1 MKISCKNTAF
11 PRLLQAIPHKFS
23 LYYRLFNEKV
33 HVFPSNIDYFVNQS
47 ITLRKKQTASLI
59 SPFHPLKNRPFREA
73 VHIRRLFISLAAA
86 VALPIAAPAASL
98 LAQPLPS
105 LQGEGSGVGSVSS
118 PADTLRLSLDDCIA
132 LARRQSIDAAI
143 ALADLRSAYW
153 QWRSYRAD
161 LLPEV
166 SLSGTAPSWN
176 KRYSSYQQA
185 DGSLSFVR
193 NDYLG
198 LDGAL
203 NITQKLWPTGGTLSV
218 ESSLDYLH
226 QSGSGGSQNQF
237 MSLPVAVTLSQPLFA
252 VNHLKWN
259 RRIEPLRYREAQARF
274 LTETEQVAMQA
285 ISLYF
290 SLLLAGEQVNIARQN
305 LQTAEKLYEVAQAKR
320 RMGTISENDVLQLCL
335 DVLTARSALTTAEST
350 RQAAQ
355 FALCSFLDIEAPIAA
370 TVPEVSPSGSAEATV
385 PEASASGLRLSYTD
399 VLAHALA
406 NNAHATTMRRR
417 QLEADYAVASARA
430 NRQSINLYAQVGY
443 TGTAD
448 NLNSAYRNLLS
459 NQIVQVGITVPLLD
473 WGKRKGQRRLAESN
487 RDIVQGQLRQQS
499 QDFRQDIFILTEQFN
514 NQAEQLR
521 IAIEADTIAR
531 RRYHTNVE
539 TFKIGSISTLELS
552 DAQKAKDQARQNR
565 IQQLFNYW
573 YYYYQLRSIALWDF
587 ERDCDITA
595 DIEKLV
601 RQ

>member
-1 MKISCKNTAF
+1 MK
-11 PRLLQAIPHKFS
+11 RHYLLFLALLP
-23 LYYRLFNEKV
+23 
-33 HVFPSNIDYFVNQS
+33 
-47 ITLRKKQTASLI
+47 LI
-59 SPFHPLKNRPFREA
+59 GWAHE
-73 VHIRRLFISLAAA
+73 
-86 VALPIAAPAASL
+86 
-98 LAQPLPS
+98 
-105 LQGEGSGVGSVSS
+105 
-118 PADTLRLSLDDCIA
+118 DTLRLSLDDCIMM
-132 LARRQSIDAAI
+132 ARRQSIDAAV
-143 ALADLRSAYW
+143 ALGELRSAYW

-198 LDGAL
+198 LDGAV

-226 QSGSGGSQNQF
+226 QSGSGGTGNQF
-237 MSLPVAVTLSQPLFA
+237 MSLPVAVTLSQPLFS

-320 RMGTISENDVLQLCL
+320 RMGTISENDVLQLRL
-335 DVLTARSALTTAEST
+335 DVLTARSALTNAVST
-350 RQAAQ
+350 RQARQ
-355 FALCSFLDIEAPIAA
+355 FALRSFLDVETDIEPS
-370 TVPEVSPSGSAEATV
+370 VPEDV
-385 PEASASGLRLSYTD
+385 PQVRLDYD
-399 VLAHALA
+399 NVLNHALQ
-406 NNAHATTMRRR
+406 NNALATTMRRR
-417 QLEADYAVASARA
+417 QMEADYAVASARA
-430 NRQSINLYAQVGY
+430 NRQSINLYAQLGY
-443 TGTAD
+443 TGTGD
-448 NLNSAYRNLLS
+448 NMNSAYRNLLS
-459 NQIVQVGITVPLLD
+459 NEVVSVGITVPLLD

-487 RDIVQGQLRQQS
+487 RDIIQGQLRQQA

-521 IAIEADTIAR
+521 IACEADTIAR

-587 ERDCDITA
+587 ERGCELTA
-595 DIEKLV
+595 DVERLIEH
-601 RQ
+601 

>member
-1 MKISCKNTAF
+1 MNRVFFLCLF
-11 PRLLQAIPHKFS
+11 LLPHFG
-23 LYYRLFNEKV
+23 
-33 HVFPSNIDYFVNQS
+33 
-47 ITLRKKQTASLI
+47 
-59 SPFHPLKNRPFREA
+59 
-73 VHIRRLFISLAAA
+73 
-86 VALPIAAPAASL
+86 
-98 LAQPLPS
+98 LAQT
-105 LQGEGSGVGSVSS
+105 
-118 PADTLRLSLDDCIA
+118 DTLHLSLDDCITM
-132 LARRQSIDAAI
+132 ARRQSIDAAV
-143 ALADLRSAYW
+143 ALGELRSAYW

-198 LDGAL
+198 LDGAV

-226 QSGSGGSQNQF
+226 QSGSGGSGNQF
-237 MSLPVAVTLSQPLFA
+237 MSLPVAVTLSQPLFS

-290 SLLLAGEQVNIARQN
+290 GLLLAGEQVNISKQN

-320 RMGTISENDVLQLCL
+320 RMGTISENDVLQLRL
-335 DVLTARSALTTAEST
+335 DVLTARSALTNSESNRQT
-350 RQAAQ
+350 RQ
-355 FALCSFLDIEAPIAA
+355 FALRSFLDVEADIEPV
-370 TVPEVSPSGSAEATV
+370 VPEGV
-385 PEASASGLRLSYTD
+385 PQVRLDYD
-399 VLAHALA
+399 NVLNHALQ
-406 NNAHATTMRRR
+406 NNALATTMRRR
-417 QLEADYAVASARA
+417 QMEADYAVASARA
-430 NRQSINLYAQVGY
+430 NRQSINLYAQLGY
-443 TGTAD
+443 TGTGD
-448 NLNSAYRNLLS
+448 NMNSAYRNLLS
-459 NQIVQVGITVPLLD
+459 NEVVSVGITVPLLD

-487 RDIVQGQLRQQS
+487 RDIIQGQLRQQS

-521 IAIEADTIAR
+521 IACEADTIAR

-552 DAQKAKDQARQNR
+552 SAQTAKDQARQNR

-587 ERDCDITA
+587 ERGCDISE
-595 DIEKLV
+595 DFEKIIK
-601 RQ
+601 

>member
-1 MKISCKNTAF
+1 MKAKILIIA
-11 PRLLQAIPHKFS
+11 
-23 LYYRLFNEKV
+23 LFGV
-33 HVFPSNIDYFVNQS
+33 
-47 ITLRKKQTASLI
+47 LTAS
-59 SPFHPLKNRPFREA
+59 
-73 VHIRRLFISLAAA
+73 
-86 VALPIAAPAASL
+86 
-98 LAQPLPS
+98 AQT
-105 LQGEGSGVGSVSS
+105 
-118 PADTLRLSLDDCIA
+118 DTLRLSLDECIMM
-132 LARRQSIDAAI
+132 ARRQSIDAAV
-143 ALADLRSAYW
+143 ALGELRSAYW

-198 LDGAL
+198 LDGAV

-226 QSGSGGSQNQF
+226 QSGSGGSGNQF
-237 MSLPVAVTLSQPLFA
+237 MSLPVAVTLSQPLFS

-290 SLLLAGEQVNIARQN
+290 GLLLAGEQVNIARQN

-320 RMGTISENDVLQLCL
+320 RMGTISENDVLQLRL
-335 DVLTARSALTTAEST
+335 DVLTARSALTNSEST
-350 RQAAQ
+350 RQARQ
-355 FALCSFLDIEAPIAA
+355 FALRSFLDVEADIEPV
-370 TVPEVSPSGSAEATV
+370 VPEGV
-385 PEASASGLRLSYTD
+385 PQVRLDYD
-399 VLAHALA
+399 NVLNHALQ
-406 NNAHATTMRRR
+406 NNALATTMRRR
-417 QLEADYAVASARA
+417 QMEADYAVASARA
-430 NRQSINLYAQVGY
+430 NRQSINLYAQLGY
-443 TGTAD
+443 TGTGD
-448 NLNSAYRNLLS
+448 NMNSAYRNLLS
-459 NQIVQVGITVPLLD
+459 NEVVSVGITVPLLD

-487 RDIVQGQLRQQS
+487 RDIIQGQLRQQS

-521 IAIEADTIAR
+521 IACEADTIAR

-552 DAQKAKDQARQNR
+552 SAQTAKDQARQNR

-587 ERDCDITA
+587 ERGCELTA
-595 DIEKLV
+595 DVERLIEH
-601 RQ
+601 

>member
-1 MKISCKNTAF
+1 MNNSDPIQNQLNPISKCFFYEYNFVLQDVKCILQVVKYTLQDVVYKLQVVKLKINKVMKSFFILLVLF
-11 PRLLQAIPHKFS
+11 PLVVSA
-23 LYYRLFNEKV
+23 
-33 HVFPSNIDYFVNQS
+33 QS
-47 ITLRKKQTASLI
+47 
-59 SPFHPLKNRPFREA
+59 
-73 VHIRRLFISLAAA
+73 
-86 VALPIAAPAASL
+86 
-98 LAQPLPS
+98 LPS
-105 LQGEGSGVGSVSS
+105 HLGEGSGVGSVT
-118 PADTLRLSLDDCIA
+118 DTLRLFLDDCIA
-132 LARRQSIDAAI
+132 MARRQSIDAAV
-143 ALADLRSAYW
+143 ALGELRSAYW
-153 QWRSYRAD
+153 QWRSYKAD

-185 DGSLSFVR
+185 DGGLSFVR

-198 LDGAL
+198 LDGAV
-203 NITQKLWPTGGTLSV
+203 NITQKLWPTGGTLSI

-226 QSGSGGSQNQF
+226 QSSNSSPFGGGREGASNQF
-237 MSLPVAVTLSQPLFA
+237 MSLPVAVTLSQPLFS

-290 SLLLAGEQVNIARQN
+290 NLLLTGERVNIARQN

-320 RMGTISENDVLQLCL
+320 RMGTISQNDVLQLRL
-335 DVLTARSALTTAEST
+335 DVLTARSALTNSESA

-355 FALCSFLDIEAPIAA
+355 FALRSFLDVDTPIAPIMPDSVFGGFAA
-370 TVPEVSPSGSAEATV
+370 EIS
-385 PEASASGLRLSYTD
+385 RLDYEQ
-399 VLAHALA
+399 VLSHALR
-406 NNAHATTMRRR
+406 NNAHAATMRRR

-430 NRQSINLYAQVGY
+430 NRQTVSLYAQLGY

-448 NLNSAYRNLLS
+448 NLRGAYRDLLS
-459 NQIVQVGITVPLLD
+459 NEVIQIGITVPLLD
-473 WGKRKGQRRLAESN
+473 WGKRRGQRKMAESN
-487 RDIVQGQLRQQS
+487 RDIVQGQLRQQA
-499 QDFRQDIFILTEQFN
+499 QEFRQNIFILTEQFN

-521 IAIEADTIAR
+521 IAVEADTIAR

-552 DAQKAKDQARQNR
+552 SAQTAKDEARQNR
-565 IQQLFNYW
+565 IAQLYNYW

-587 ERDCDITA
+587 ERGCDLTA
-595 DIEKLV
+595 DVEKLIK
-601 RQ
+601 

>member
-1 MKISCKNTAF
+1 MNRVLAF
-11 PRLLQAIPHKFS
+11 FLAWL
-23 LYYRLFNEKV
+23 
-33 HVFPSNIDYFVNQS
+33 
-47 ITLRKKQTASLI
+47 
-59 SPFHPLKNRPFREA
+59 PLA
-73 VHIRRLFISLAAA
+73 V
-86 VALPIAAPAASL
+86 
-98 LAQPLPS
+98 LAQT
-105 LQGEGSGVGSVSS
+105 
-118 PADTLRLSLDDCIA
+118 DTLRLSLDDCITM
-132 LARRQSIDAAI
+132 ARRQSIDAAV
-143 ALADLRSAYW
+143 ALGELRSAYW

-166 SLSGTAPSWN
+166 SLQGTAPSWN

-198 LDGAL
+198 LDGAV

-226 QSGSGGSQNQF
+226 QSGSGGSGNQF
-237 MSLPVAVTLSQPLFA
+237 MSLPVAVTLSQPLFG

-290 SLLLAGEQVNIARQN
+290 GLLLAGEQVNIARQN

-320 RMGTISENDVLQLCL
+320 RMGTISENDVLQLRL
-335 DVLTARSALTTAEST
+335 DVLTARSALTNSESNRQT
-350 RQAAQ
+350 RQ
-355 FALCSFLDIEAPIAA
+355 FALRSFLDVEADIEPV
-370 TVPEVSPSGSAEATV
+370 VPEDV
-385 PEASASGLRLSYTD
+385 PQVRLDYD
-399 VLAHALA
+399 NVLNHALQ
-406 NNAHATTMRRR
+406 NNALATTMRRR
-417 QLEADYAVASARA
+417 QMEADYAVASARA
-430 NRQSINLYAQVGY
+430 NRQSINLYAQLGY
-443 TGTAD
+443 TGTGD
-448 NLNSAYRNLLS
+448 NMNSAYRNLLS
-459 NQIVQVGITVPLLD
+459 NEVVSVGITVPLLD

-487 RDIVQGQLRQQS
+487 RDIIQGQLRQQS

-521 IAIEADTIAR
+521 IACEADTIAR

-552 DAQKAKDQARQNR
+552 SAQTAKDQARIGR

-587 ERDCDITA
+587 ERGCELTA
-595 DIEKLV
+595 DVERLIEH
-601 RQ
+601 

>member
-1 MKISCKNTAF
+1 MNKFVCFCLA
-11 PRLLQAIPHKFS
+11 LLP
-23 LYYRLFNEKV
+23 LE
-33 HVFPSNIDYFVNQS
+33 VFGQS
-47 ITLRKKQTASLI
+47 
-59 SPFHPLKNRPFREA
+59 
-73 VHIRRLFISLAAA
+73 
-86 VALPIAAPAASL
+86 
-98 LAQPLPS
+98 
-105 LQGEGSGVGSVSS
+105 
-118 PADTLRLSLDDCIA
+118 DTLRLTLDECITM
-132 LARRQSIDAAI
+132 ARRQSIDAAV
-143 ALADLRSAYW
+143 ALGELRSAYW

-166 SLSGTAPSWN
+166 SLSGTLPSYN

-185 DGSLSFVR
+185 DGGLSFVR

-198 LDGAL
+198 LDGAV

-226 QSGSGGSQNQF
+226 QSGSGGTGNQF
-237 MSLPVAVTLSQPLFA
+237 MSLPVAVTLSQPLFS
-252 VNHLKWN
+252 VNHLKWD

-290 SLLLAGEQVNIARQN
+290 GLLLAGEQVNIARQN

-320 RMGTISENDVLQLCL
+320 RMGTISENDVLQLRL
-335 DVLTARSALTTAEST
+335 DVLTARSALTNSESNRQT
-350 RQAAQ
+350 RQ
-355 FALCSFLDIEAPIAA
+355 FALRSFLDVEADIEPV
-370 TVPEVSPSGSAEATV
+370 VPEGV
-385 PEASASGLRLSYTD
+385 PQVRLDYD
-399 VLAHALA
+399 NVLNHALQ
-406 NNAHATTMRRR
+406 NNALATTMRRR
-417 QLEADYAVASARA
+417 QMEADYAVASARA
-430 NRQSINLYAQVGY
+430 NRQSINLYAQLGY
-443 TGTAD
+443 TGTGD
-448 NLNSAYRNLLS
+448 NMNSAYRNLLS
-459 NQIVQVGITVPLLD
+459 NEVVSVGITVPLLD

-487 RDIVQGQLRQQS
+487 RDIIQGQLRQQS

-521 IAIEADTIAR
+521 IACEADTIAR

-552 DAQKAKDQARQNR
+552 SAQTAKDQARQNR

-587 ERDCDITA
+587 ERGCELTA
-595 DIEKLV
+595 DVERLIEH
-601 RQ
+601 

>member
-1 MKISCKNTAF
+1 MNRVFAF
-11 PRLLQAIPHKFS
+11 FLAWL
-23 LYYRLFNEKV
+23 
-33 HVFPSNIDYFVNQS
+33 
-47 ITLRKKQTASLI
+47 
-59 SPFHPLKNRPFREA
+59 PLA
-73 VHIRRLFISLAAA
+73 V
-86 VALPIAAPAASL
+86 
-98 LAQPLPS
+98 LAQT
-105 LQGEGSGVGSVSS
+105 
-118 PADTLRLSLDDCIA
+118 DTLRLSLDDCIA
-132 LARRQSIDAAI
+132 MARRQSIDAAV
-143 ALADLRSAYW
+143 ALGELRSAYW

-198 LDGAL
+198 LDGAV

-226 QSGSGGSQNQF
+226 QSGSGGSGNQF
-237 MSLPVAVTLSQPLFA
+237 MSLPVAVTLSQPLFS

-290 SLLLAGEQVNIARQN
+290 GLLLAGEQVNIARQN

-320 RMGTISENDVLQLCL
+320 RMGTISENDVLQLRL
-335 DVLTARSALTTAEST
+335 DVLTARSALTNSEST
-350 RQAAQ
+350 RQARQ
-355 FALCSFLDIEAPIAA
+355 FALRSFLDVEADIEPV
-370 TVPEVSPSGSAEATV
+370 VPEDV
-385 PEASASGLRLSYTD
+385 PQVRLDYD
-399 VLAHALA
+399 NVLNHALQ
-406 NNAHATTMRRR
+406 NNALATTMRRR
-417 QLEADYAVASARA
+417 QMEADYAVASARA
-430 NRQSINLYAQVGY
+430 NRQSINLYAQLGY
-443 TGTAD
+443 TGTGD
-448 NLNSAYRNLLS
+448 NMNSAYRNLLS
-459 NQIVQVGITVPLLD
+459 NEVVSVGITVPLLD
-473 WGKRKGQRRLAESN
+473 WGKRKGQRRMAESN
-487 RDIVQGQLRQQS
+487 RDIIQGQLRQQA

-521 IAIEADTIAR
+521 IACEADTIAR

-552 DAQKAKDQARQNR
+552 DAQKSKDQARIGR

-587 ERDCDITA
+587 ERGCELTA
-595 DIEKLV
+595 DVEHLIEH
-601 RQ
+601 

>member
-1 MKISCKNTAF
+1 MNRVFAF
-11 PRLLQAIPHKFS
+11 FLAWLPLAVS
-23 LYYRLFNEKV
+23 A
-33 HVFPSNIDYFVNQS
+33 
-47 ITLRKKQTASLI
+47 QT
-59 SPFHPLKNRPFREA
+59 
-73 VHIRRLFISLAAA
+73 
-86 VALPIAAPAASL
+86 
-98 LAQPLPS
+98 
-105 LQGEGSGVGSVSS
+105 
-118 PADTLRLSLDDCIA
+118 DTLRLSLDDCIA
-132 LARRQSIDAAI
+132 MARRQSVDAAV
-143 ALADLRSAYW
+143 ALGELRSAYW
-153 QWRSYRAD
+153 QWRSYKAD

-166 SLSGTAPSWN
+166 SLSGTLPSYN

-198 LDGAL
+198 LDGAV

-226 QSGSGGSQNQF
+226 QSGSGGSGNQF
-237 MSLPVAVTLSQPLFA
+237 MSLPVAVTLSQPLFS

-290 SLLLAGEQVNIARQN
+290 GLLLAGEQVNISKQN

-320 RMGTISENDVLQLCL
+320 RMGTISENDVLQLRL
-335 DVLTARSALTTAEST
+335 DVLTARSALTNSESNRQT
-350 RQAAQ
+350 RQ
-355 FALCSFLDIEAPIAA
+355 FALRSFLDVEADIEPV
-370 TVPEVSPSGSAEATV
+370 VPEDV
-385 PEASASGLRLSYTD
+385 PQVRLDYD
-399 VLAHALA
+399 NVLNHALQ
-406 NNAHATTMRRR
+406 NNALATTMRRR
-417 QLEADYAVASARA
+417 QMEADYAVASARA
-430 NRQSINLYAQVGY
+430 NRQSINLYAQLGY
-443 TGTAD
+443 TGTGD
-448 NLNSAYRNLLS
+448 NMNSAYRNLLS
-459 NQIVQVGITVPLLD
+459 NEVVSVGITVPLLD

-487 RDIVQGQLRQQS
+487 RDIIQGQLRQQS

-521 IAIEADTIAR
+521 IACEADTIAR

-552 DAQKAKDQARQNR
+552 SAQTAKDQARQNR

-587 ERDCDITA
+587 ERGCELTA
-595 DIEKLV
+595 DVERLIEH
-601 RQ
+601 

>member
-1 MKISCKNTAF
+1 MIK
-11 PRLLQAIPHKFS
+11 PRHRFNFFDAVKFLLIILATFGVLPFTIQA
-23 LYYRLFNEKV
+23 
-33 HVFPSNIDYFVNQS
+33 
-47 ITLRKKQTASLI
+47 QT
-59 SPFHPLKNRPFREA
+59 
-73 VHIRRLFISLAAA
+73 
-86 VALPIAAPAASL
+86 
-98 LAQPLPS
+98 
-105 LQGEGSGVGSVSS
+105 
-118 PADTLRLSLDDCIA
+118 DTLRLSLDDCIA
-132 LARRQSIDAAI
+132 MARRQSIDAAV
-143 ALADLRSAYW
+143 ALGELRSAYW

-198 LDGAL
+198 LDGAV

-237 MSLPVAVTLSQPLFA
+237 MSLPVAVTLHQPLFA

-320 RMGTISENDVLQLCL
+320 RMGTISENDVLQLRL
-335 DVLTARSALTTAEST
+335 DVLTARSALTNAVST
-350 RQAAQ
+350 RQARQ
-355 FALCSFLDIEAPIAA
+355 FALRSFLDVETDIEPLAPGD
-370 TVPEVSPSGSAEATV
+370 VPQVHLEFDNV
-385 PEASASGLRLSYTD
+385 LS
-399 VLAHALA
+399 HALQ
-406 NNAHATTMRRR
+406 NNALATTMRRR
-417 QLEADYAVASARA
+417 QMEADYAVASARA
-430 NRQSINLYAQVGY
+430 NRQSINLYAQLGY
-443 TGTAD
+443 TGTGENMSA
-448 NLNSAYRNLLS
+448 AYRNLLG
-459 NQIVQVGITVPLLD
+459 NEVVQVGITVPLLD
-473 WGKRKGQRRLAESN
+473 WGKRKGQRKMAESN
-487 RDIVQGQLRQQS
+487 RDIIQGQLRQQA
-499 QDFRQDIFILTEQFN
+499 QDFRQNIFILTEQFN

-521 IAIEADTIAR
+521 IACEADTIAR

-552 DAQKAKDQARQNR
+552 SAQTAKDQARQNR

-587 ERDCDITA
+587 ERGCELTA
-595 DIEKLV
+595 DVERLIEH
-601 RQ
+601 

>member
-1 MKISCKNTAF
+1 MKAMI
-11 PRLLQAIPHKFS
+11 
-23 LYYRLFNEKV
+23 
-33 HVFPSNIDYFVNQS
+33 
-47 ITLRKKQTASLI
+47 
-59 SPFHPLKNRPFREA
+59 
-73 VHIRRLFISLAAA
+73 LFIATFGSL
-86 VALPIAAPAASL
+86 
-98 LAQPLPS
+98 
-105 LQGEGSGVGSVSS
+105 SVS
-118 PADTLRLSLDDCIA
+118 AQTDTLRLSLDDCIA
-132 LARRQSIDAAI
+132 MARRQSIDAAV
-143 ALADLRSAYW
+143 ALGELRSAYW

-193 NDYLG
+193 NNYLG
-198 LDGAL
+198 LNGAL
-203 NITQKLWPTGGTLSV
+203 HITQKLWPTGGTLSV

-226 QSGSGGSQNQF
+226 QSGNGGSGNQF
-237 MSLPVAVTLSQPLFA
+237 MSLPVAVTLSQPLFG

-290 SLLLAGEQVNIARQN
+290 GLLLAGEQVNIARQN

-320 RMGTISENDVLQLCL
+320 RMGTISENDVLQLRL
-335 DVLTARSALTTAEST
+335 DVLTARSALTNSESN
-350 RQAAQ
+350 RQARQ
-355 FALCSFLDIEAPIAA
+355 FALRSFLDVEADIEVVEKSPTPYTIPADAPTRSLSREGEGRIYSQNGDSANKV
-370 TVPEVSPSGSAEATV
+370 TTPLSPARGAGGEAGGV
-385 PEASASGLRLSYTD
+385 GAVFHLDYED
-399 VLAHALA
+399 VLAHALQ
-406 NNAHATTMRRR
+406 NNALATTMRRR
-417 QLEADYAVASARA
+417 QMEADYAVASARA
-430 NRQSINLYAQVGY
+430 NRQSINLYAQLGY
-443 TGTAD
+443 TGTGD
-448 NLNSAYRNLLS
+448 NMNSAYRNLLS

-521 IAIEADTIAR
+521 IACEADTIAR

-587 ERDCDITA
+587 ERDCELSEDF
-595 DIEKLV
+595 EKIIK
-601 RQ
+601 

>member
-1 MKISCKNTAF
+1 MIYNYRKIAK
-11 PRLLQAIPHKFS
+11 LV
-23 LYYRLFNEKV
+23 KV
-33 HVFPSNIDYFVNQS
+33 CI
-47 ITLRKKQTASLI
+47 I
-59 SPFHPLKNRPFREA
+59 
-73 VHIRRLFISLAAA
+73 AA
-86 VALPIAAPAASL
+86 VFAANGSAF
-98 LAQPLPS
+98 AQPN
-105 LQGEGSGVGSVSS
+105 
-118 PADTLRLSLDDCIA
+118 DTLRLTLDDCIA
-132 LARRQSIDAAI
+132 MARRQSIDAAV
-143 ALADLRSAYW
+143 ALGELRSAYW

-198 LDGAL
+198 LDGAV

-226 QSGSGGSQNQF
+226 QSGNGGSGNQF
-237 MSLPVAVTLSQPLFA
+237 MSLPVAVTLSQPLFS

-290 SLLLAGEQVNIARQN
+290 NLLLAGERVNIARQN
-305 LQTAEKLYEVAQAKR
+305 LQTAEKLYEVALAKR
-320 RMGTISENDVLQLCL
+320 EMGTISQNDVLQLRL
-335 DVLTARSALTTAEST
+335 DVLTARSALTSSESA
-350 RQAAQ
+350 RKAAQ
-355 FALCSFLDIEAPIAA
+355 FALRSFLDVDTPIAPVMPDSVFGGFA
-370 TVPEVSPSGSAEATV
+370 AEALSSVAVLCQSTPV
-385 PEASASGLRLSYTD
+385 PLHLDYEE
-399 VLAHALA
+399 VLNHALR
-406 NNAHATTMRRR
+406 NNAQATTMRRR
-417 QLEADYAVASARA
+417 QMEADYAVASARA

-448 NLNSAYRNLLS
+448 NMRGAYRDLLS
-459 NQIVQVGITVPLLD
+459 NEVVQVGITVPLLD
-473 WGKRKGQRRLAESN
+473 WGKRKGQRRMAESN
-487 RDIVQGQLRQQS
+487 REIVQGQLRQQA
-499 QDFRQDIFILTEQFN
+499 QDFLQNIFILTEQFN

-521 IAIEADTIAR
+521 IACEADTIAR

-552 DAQKAKDQARQNR
+552 SAQTAKDEARQNR
-565 IQQLFNYW
+565 IAQLYNYW

-587 ERDCDITA
+587 ERGCDLSA

>member
-1 MKISCKNTAF
+1 MNRVFAF
-11 PRLLQAIPHKFS
+11 FLAWLP
-23 LYYRLFNEKV
+23 
-33 HVFPSNIDYFVNQS
+33 
-47 ITLRKKQTASLI
+47 
-59 SPFHPLKNRPFREA
+59 
-73 VHIRRLFISLAAA
+73 LAA
-86 VALPIAAPAASL
+86 
-98 LAQPLPS
+98 LAQT
-105 LQGEGSGVGSVSS
+105 
-118 PADTLRLSLDDCIA
+118 DTLRLSLDDCIA
-132 LARRQSIDAAI
+132 MARRQSIDAAV
-143 ALADLRSAYW
+143 ALGELRSAYW

-198 LDGAL
+198 LDGAV

-226 QSGSGGSQNQF
+226 QSGSSSPRGGQEGVNQF
-237 MSLPVAVTLSQPLFA
+237 MSLPVAVTLSQPLFS

-290 SLLLAGEQVNIARQN
+290 GLLLAGEQVNIARQN

-320 RMGTISENDVLQLCL
+320 RMGTISENDVLQLRL
-335 DVLTARSALTTAEST
+335 DVLTARSALTNSEST
-350 RQAAQ
+350 RQARQ
-355 FALCSFLDIEAPIAA
+355 FALQSFLNVAPPSAPEGATIVPTLDISKTIEAP
-370 TVPEVSPSGSAEATV
+370 SGAVGGAFHLDYE
-385 PEASASGLRLSYTD
+385 D
-399 VLAHALA
+399 VLAHALQ
-406 NNAHATTMRRR
+406 NNALATTMRRR
-417 QLEADYAVASARA
+417 QMEADYAVASARA
-430 NRQSINLYAQVGY
+430 NRQSINLYAQLGY
-443 TGTAD
+443 TGTGD
-448 NLNSAYRNLLS
+448 NMNSAYRNLLS
-459 NQIVQVGITVPLLD
+459 NEVVSVGITVPLLD

-487 RDIVQGQLRQQS
+487 RDIIQGQLRQQS

-521 IAIEADTIAR
+521 IACEADTIAR

-552 DAQKAKDQARQNR
+552 SAQTAKDQARQNR

-587 ERDCDITA
+587 ERGCELTA
-595 DIEKLV
+595 DVERLIEH
-601 RQ
+601 

>member
-1 MKISCKNTAF
+1 MNKVFAF
-11 PRLLQAIPHKFS
+11 FLTWL
-23 LYYRLFNEKV
+23 
-33 HVFPSNIDYFVNQS
+33 
-47 ITLRKKQTASLI
+47 
-59 SPFHPLKNRPFREA
+59 PLA
-73 VHIRRLFISLAAA
+73 V
-86 VALPIAAPAASL
+86 
-98 LAQPLPS
+98 LAQT
-105 LQGEGSGVGSVSS
+105 
-118 PADTLRLSLDDCIA
+118 DTLRLSLDDCIA
-132 LARRQSIDAAI
+132 MARRQSIDAAV
-143 ALADLRSAYW
+143 ALGELRSAYW

-198 LDGAL
+198 LDGAV

-237 MSLPVAVTLSQPLFA
+237 MSLPVAITLQQPLFS

-285 ISLYF
+285 INLYF
-290 SLLLAGEQVNIARQN
+290 GLLLAGEQVNIARQN

-320 RMGTISENDVLQLCL
+320 RMGTISENDVLQLRL
-335 DVLTARSALTTAEST
+335 DVLTARSALTNSESN
-350 RQAAQ
+350 RQARQ
-355 FALCSFLDIEAPIAA
+355 FALRSFLDVEADIEPV
-370 TVPEVSPSGSAEATV
+370 VPEDV
-385 PEASASGLRLSYTD
+385 PQVRLDYD
-399 VLAHALA
+399 NVLNHALQ
-406 NNAHATTMRRR
+406 NNALATTMRRR
-417 QLEADYAVASARA
+417 QMEADYAVATARA
-430 NRQSINLYAQVGY
+430 NRQSINLYAQLGY
-443 TGTAD
+443 TGSAD
-448 NLNSAYRNLLS
+448 NLNAAYRNLLS
-459 NQIVQVGITVPLLD
+459 NEVVSVGITVPLLD
-473 WGKRKGQRRLAESN
+473 WGKRKGQRRMAESN
-487 RDIVQGQLRQQS
+487 REIVQGQLRQQS
-499 QDFRQDIFILTEQFN
+499 QDFRQDIFVLTEQFN

-521 IAIEADTIAR
+521 IACEADTIAR

-587 ERDCDITA
+587 ERGCDISE
-595 DIEKLV
+595 DFENIIK
-601 RQ
+601 

>member
-1 MKISCKNTAF
+1 MKIILF
-11 PRLLQAIPHKFS
+11 FLAILGILPLS
-23 LYYRLFNEKV
+23 A
-33 HVFPSNIDYFVNQS
+33 
-47 ITLRKKQTASLI
+47 QT
-59 SPFHPLKNRPFREA
+59 
-73 VHIRRLFISLAAA
+73 
-86 VALPIAAPAASL
+86 
-98 LAQPLPS
+98 
-105 LQGEGSGVGSVSS
+105 
-118 PADTLRLSLDDCIA
+118 DTLRLSLDDCIA
-132 LARRQSIDAAI
+132 MARRQSIDAAV
-143 ALADLRSAYW
+143 ALGELRSAYW
-153 QWRSYRAD
+153 QWRSYKAD

-198 LDGAL
+198 LDGAV

-226 QSGSGGSQNQF
+226 QSGSGGSQNQL
-237 MSLPVAVTLSQPLFA
+237 MSLPVAVTLSQPLFS

-290 SLLLAGEQVNIARQN
+290 GLLLAGEQVNIARQN

-320 RMGTISENDVLQLCL
+320 RMGTISENDVLQLRL
-335 DVLTARSALTTAEST
+335 DVLTARSALTNAISSH
-350 RQAAQ
+350 QARQ
-355 FALCSFLDIEAPIAA
+355 FALRSFLDIDPPIAPMMPDA
-370 TVPEVSPSGSAEATV
+370 QPLPAPQGEGCPKGGVGSVTNTQTDGGLQTPPLTPPLEGRGMAAGIPPLEGRGMAAPSNSMGIVHLDYEEVLT
-385 PEASASGLRLSYTD
+385 
-399 VLAHALA
+399 HALR

-417 QLEADYAVASARA
+417 QMEADYAVASARA
-430 NRQSINLYAQVGY
+430 NRQSINLYAQLGF
-443 TGTAD
+443 TGTGE
-448 NLNSAYRNLLS
+448 NISNAYRNLLS
-459 NQIVQVGITVPLLD
+459 NEVVSVGITVPLLD
-473 WGKRKGQRRLAESN
+473 WGKRKGQRRMAESN
-487 RDIVQGQLRQQS
+487 RDIIQGQLRQQS
-499 QDFRQDIFILTEQFN
+499 QDFRQNIFILTEQFN

-521 IAIEADTIAR
+521 IAAEADTIAR

-552 DAQKAKDQARQNR
+552 DAQKAKDQARIGR

-587 ERDCDITA
+587 ERGCELTA

-601 RQ
+601 MQDGHAFD